1 MFKKKFEAF
10 IHSKYFYRR
19 MAIIIASFIILY
31 VMIKATGWMIGL
43 FSPSGESVVIET
55 GEQSTTGG
63 ALETEVTEGMTD
75 TSETSN
81 DSTDEASTEANTEET
96 TETTEPTTEVTT
108 EAKTEPTTAT
118 PTDAVKK
125 DFSKVSFYIQ
135 RFNYRYVDYAMS
147 NQSLSEREVVL
158 AVNMNLDFPFYH
170 YIENIANQNAINV
183 LCNKYYQLSSDFT
196 PNDLVDV
203 QTAYHVSDGKE
214 YKLRKEAYDAFK
226 SMADAAAK
234 DGLNIKIISAYR
246 SNAFQ
251 TNLYNKYVT
260 ANGKEAADR
269 FSARPGH
276 SEHETG
282 LAIDINDVSQAFEKT
297 DEFKWLTDNAH
308 LYGYILRYPKGKEQ
322 LTGYMYEPWHY
333 RYLGIDLA
341 TKVKTSGLTYDE
353 YYAMVILK

>member
-1 MFKKKFEAF
+1 MLKKKFEAF

-19 MAIIIASFIILY
+19 MAIIIASFLIIY
-31 VMIKATGWMIGL
+31 VLIKATGLIISAFG
-43 FSPSGESVVIET
+43 PSGDAVVIET
-55 GEQSTTGG
+55 GEQATTDH
-63 ALETEVTEGMTD
+63 ATAAE
-75 TSETSN
+75 ETSGLT
-81 DSTDEASTEANTEET
+81 DSDDASTEPNTEET
-96 TETTEPTTEVTT
+96 SEGTENTENTTESTTEATT
-108 EAKTEPTTAT
+108 EAKTEPTTVA
-118 PTDAVKK
+118 PTEAVKK
-125 DFSKVSFYIQ
+125 DFSKVSFHIQ
-135 RFNYRYVDYAMS
+135 RFNYRYVDYALS

-170 YIENIANQNAINV
+170 YIENIANQSAINV

-196 PNDLVDV
+196 PNDLVEV
-203 QTAYHVSDGKE
+203 QSSYHVSDGKE

-226 SMADAAAK
+226 DMADAASK
-234 DGLNIKIISAYR
+234 EGLSLKIVSAYR
-246 SNAFQ
+246 SNTFQ
-251 TNLYNKYVT
+251 ANLYNKYVA
-260 ANGKEAADR
+260 ANGKEEADR

-297 DEFKWLTDNAH
+297 DEFKWLSDNAH
-308 LYGYILRYPKGKEQ
+308 LYGYILRYPKGKEH

-341 TKVKTSGLTYDE
+341 TKVKTSGLTYDA